1 VIRCILIGMAIG
13 VVAEVLARLFHLW
26 VYHQQQTPVLNVVGV
41 FGLVMGGIAG
51 VVGPI
56 GLVPCFAFGFTVG
69 LLYEVANLRV
79 LKWWYFPGERL
90 AFIHGHAAIV
100 LVLSLLW
107 GLVPPV
113 VATAEAALPGARRA
127 STIASRLERLNAR
140 ERQLLGK
147 LEALRQRERE
157 VEGKLEEIR
166 ALRQALRERQ
176 GGGRRGAATPAV
188 GH

>member
-1 VIRCILIGMAIG
+1 MAIG

-26 VYHQQQTPVLNVVGV
+26 VYHQQQTPVLNVVAL

-56 GLVPCFAFGFTVG
+56 GLLPCFAFGFAVG

-79 LKWWYFPGERL
+79 LKWWSFPGERL
-90 AFIHGHAAIV
+90 AFIQGPTAIV
-100 LVLSLLW
+100 LALALLW
-107 GLVPPV
+107 GLVPP
-113 VATAEAALPGARRA
+113 AIAIAEAALPGARRA
-127 STIASRLERLNAR
+127 ATTASRLERLNER
-140 ERQLLGK
+140 ERQLLDK

-176 GGGRRGAATPAV
+176 GGRPRGAATPAV
-188 GH
+188 RP